1 MEGGKTREPSADEG
15 AEEDRDYDE
24 VGEST
29 ITSFLPDTRMRET
42 RRCLKEIEEN
52 LPKSSK
58 MVAKATT
65 PVDEGAEEDGARDE
79 VGELT
84 ITSYLLDTWM
94 RETSRCLKEKEENLP
109 KSSKMAAKAT
119 ILTSFRLV
127 LKNGLHVFIRKDA
140 TPRRANS
147 DDSTVDRSLI
157 PEALSKADTFNP

>member
-1 MEGGKTREPSADEG
+1 MAAKSADEG
-15 AEEDRDYDE
+15 AEGDGDCDE
-24 VGEST
+24 VGES
-29 ITSFLPDTRMRET
+29 
-42 RRCLKEIEEN
+42 
-52 LPKSSK
+52 
-58 MVAKATT
+58 
-65 PVDEGAEEDGARDE
+65 
-79 VGELT
+79 T